1 MTQNV
6 VKAVLDQQ
14 EECSA
19 ISEIITHVSRRSL
32 LPLLNLIGG
41 YASARVI

>member
-1 MTQNV
+1 M
-6 VKAVLDQQ
+6 KAVLDQQ

-19 ISEIITHVSRRSL
+19 ILARIAHVSRRSL